1 MRNAVK
7 YIVLLACV
15 AVVFI
20 VTAAA
25 LGVSGAKN
33 NARTCSGVDIVIL
46 DSLESRFVSGKDI
59 RRYLIEGYGDCTGD
73 SLSKI
78 DLKKIEETIDS
89 KSAVS
94 KSEAY
99 IRGDRLNIEVTQRK
113 PMIRFQG
120 KDGGFY
126 SDSEGYLFPLKD
138 NYTSY
143 VVVVD
148 GKIPL
153 KVSAG
158 YKGRGNDEKEEKWIA
173 DMTSLVRYMEKSGVW
188 ADNIVQIHVEDNG
201 DLTLIPREGK
211 ERFLFGKPDR
221 IEEKFE
227 LMSYY
232 YRSIV
237 PAKGKDF
244 YSSVNLKF
252 DKQIICKK

>member
-1 MRNAVK
+1 MEEW
-7 YIVLLACV
+7 
-15 AVVFI
+15 
-20 VTAAA
+20 
-25 LGVSGAKN
+25 
-33 NARTCSGVDIVIL
+33 L
-46 DSLESRFVSGKDI
+46 D
-59 RRYLIEGYGDCTGD
+59 
-73 SLSKI
+73 
-78 DLKKIEETIDS
+78 KIEETIDS